1 MKKLGLVFAAATLAA
16 TSIFLASAQ
25 AQAPAPQKRL
35 WQGFI
40 EELRKIGAP
49 PPAPAK
55 AAPAKAAP
63 KKAAP
68 AKAAPAKAAPAKAEP
83 AKK

>member
-1 MKKLGLVFAAATLAA
+1 MKKLGFVFAAATGLAA
-16 TSIFLASAQ
+16 LVFLASAQ
-25 AQAPAPQKRL
+25 AQAPAPQGKRL
-35 WQGFI
+35 SQGFI

-55 AAPAKAAP
+55 AEPAKPAP

-68 AKAAPAKAAPAKAEP
+68 KKEASAKEAPVKAAPAK
-83 AKK
+83 

>member
-1 MKKLGLVFAAATLAA
+1 MKKLGLAFAAAVALCAV
-16 TSIFLASAQ
+16 SVLLASQTAQ
-25 AQAPAPQKRL
+25 SKTLRE
-35 WQGFI
+35 GFI

-55 AAPAKAAP
+55 AAPAKPAPAKPAAKKEEP
-63 KKAAP
+63 VKAAP
-68 AKAAPAKAAPAKAEP
+68 KAEP